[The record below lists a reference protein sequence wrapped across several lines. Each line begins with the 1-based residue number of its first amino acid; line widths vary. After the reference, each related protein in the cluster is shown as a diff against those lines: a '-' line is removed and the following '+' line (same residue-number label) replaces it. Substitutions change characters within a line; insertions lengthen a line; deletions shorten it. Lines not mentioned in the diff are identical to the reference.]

1 MHRVSY
7 FRRFSMCPTLVI
19 SLAGFFSTSVSMAAT
34 PSVEEL
40 WRIIQ
45 QQQATI
51 DSLQERIAKTDKQVA
66 DTAEA
71 VAETA
76 DAVDEV
82 VQQAM
87 GEPSVNTEARP
98 QSYGT
103 QFSRGLR
110 GGGRTILGGY
120 GELHYNNLAD
130 DNDTIGGDDSLERTD
145 YHRFIL
151 FVGHNFTDDLRFF
164 SELEVEH
171 SLTGNGAPGE
181 VELEQAWLEYDI
193 NNEHR
198 IRAGLDILPIGL
210 LNPTHEPNTF
220 FGVERNRVE
229 TEIIPSTWWEAG
241 LGANGEIMPG
251 WNYDVVLHSGL
262 RTPISGGSAFRP
274 RSGRLKVA
282 EADFQDLALTG
293 RLRYTGITGLEV
305 AVSGQYQSDITGTA
319 DNYDIDAF
327 LVESHIDYRHASG
340 LGLRALIAH
349 WDLSS
354 DNGLSPANVG
364 ADTLDGWYVEP
375 SYRFNVSG
383 YTLGDMGVFFRYS
396 AWDERNGITP
406 FRYQAFDQVV
416 IGLNWWPHRDIA
428 IKFDYQW
435 EDADDDVDALR
446 DGFNLGFGYQF

>member
-1 MHRVSY
+1 MHH
-7 FRRFSMCPTLVI
+7 FRYLRKIRIYALL
-19 SLAGFFSTSVSMAAT
+19 SLAGVFSTDVSMAAT

-51 DSLQERIAKTDKQVA
+51 DSLEERLAQTDKQAA

-71 VAETA
+71 VAATA
-76 DAVDEV
+76 DVVDEV
-82 VQQAM
+82 VRQEST
-87 GEPSVNTEARP
+87 EPVDAQVAQ

-103 QFSRGLR
+103 RFSRGMR
-110 GGGRTILGGY
+110 DGGRTVLGGY
-120 GELHYNNLAD
+120 GELHYNNLTD
-130 DNDTIGGDDSLERTD
+130 SNDTVGGDDSVERTD

-171 SLTGNGAPGE
+171 SLTGTGSPGE

-210 LNPTHEPNTF
+210 LNTTHEPNTF

-241 LGANGEIMPG
+241 LGANGEVMPG

-262 RTPISGGSAFRP
+262 RTPTSGGSAFRP

-282 EADFQDLALTG
+282 EADFQALALTG
-293 RLRYTGITGLEV
+293 RLRYTGIAGLEV

-319 DNYDIDAF
+319 DNFEIDAF

-349 WDLSS
+349 WDLSA
-354 DNGLSPANVG
+354 DNGLVPASVG
-364 ADTLDGWYVEP
+364 ADTLDGWYIEP
-375 SYRFNVSG
+375 SYRFNVSD
-383 YTLGDMGVFFRYS
+383 YTLGDIGVFLRYS
-396 AWDERNGITP
+396 VWDERNGVTP
-406 FRYQAFDQVV
+406 FRYQEFDQFA
-416 IGLNWWPHRDIA
+416 IGLNWWPHRNVA
-428 IKFDYQW
+428 VKFDYQW
-435 EDADDDVDALR
+435 EDADGDVDALR